1 MKIPKHVGFIM
12 DGNGRWAKA
21 KGKPRTY
28 GHQKGAD
35 AIQGVVEECYN
46 LEIKVVSLYAFSTE
60 NWSRPK
66 EEVDAIFNILRKFL
80 KKHKKTL
87 LKHKARLMVSGDI
100 SELPSE
106 LAQEIAELIEETKSN
121 TEHVL
126 NIAIN
131 YGSRRE
137 LVMAIKEIIKD
148 NTTEIT
154 EQTIS
159 DHLYTAGLP
168 DVDLVVRTSG
178 ECRISNFLL
187 YQSAYAEFYF
197 TPTLWPDFGKE
208 ELRKAVDWFNGR
220 DRRYGGVNDN

>member
-35 AIQGVVEECYN
+35 AIQGIVEECYK
-46 LEIKVVSLYAFSTE
+46 LDVQVVSLYAFSTE

-66 EEVDAIFNILRKFL
+66 EEVDKIFDILRKFL

-87 LKHKARLMVSGDI
+87 LKHNARLLVSGDI
-100 SELPSE
+100 TELPSE
-106 LAQEIAELIEETKSN
+106 LSEEIAALEEETKKN
-121 TEHVL
+121 DEHVL

-137 LVMAIKEIIKD
+137 LVKAIKEIIKD

-178 ECRISNFLL
+178 ECRISNFML

-197 TPTLWPDFGKE
+197 TPTLWPDFNKE
-208 ELRKAVDWFNGR
+208 ELIKAIEWFNGR
-220 DRRYGGVNDN
+220 ERRYGNV

>member
-35 AIQGVVEECYN
+35 TIQGIVEECYK
-46 LEIKVVSLYAFSTE
+46 LDVQVVSLYAFSTE

-66 EEVDAIFNILRKFL
+66 EEVDKIFDILRKFL

-87 LKHKARLMVSGDI
+87 LKHNARLLVSGDI
-100 SELPSE
+100 TELPSE
-106 LAQEIAELIEETKSN
+106 LSEEIVALEEETKQN
-121 TEHVL
+121 YEHVL

-137 LVMAIKEIIKD
+137 LVKAIKEIIKD

-178 ECRISNFLL
+178 ECRISNFML

-197 TPTLWPDFGKE
+197 TPTLWPDFNKE
-208 ELRKAVDWFNGR
+208 ELIKAIEWFNGR
-220 DRRYGGVNDN
+220 ERRYGNV

>member
-35 AIQGVVEECYN
+35 AIQGIVEECYK
-46 LEIKVVSLYAFSTE
+46 LDVQVVSLYAFSTE

-66 EEVDAIFNILRKFL
+66 EEVDKIFDILRKFL

-87 LKHKARLMVSGDI
+87 LKHNARLLVSGDI
-100 SELPSE
+100 TELPSE
-106 LAQEIAELIEETKSN
+106 LSEEIVALEEETKKN
-121 TEHVL
+121 DEHVL

-137 LVMAIKEIIKD
+137 LVKAIKEIIKD

-178 ECRISNFLL
+178 ECRISNFML

-197 TPTLWPDFGKE
+197 TPTLWPDFNKE
-208 ELRKAVDWFNGR
+208 ELIKAIEWFNGR
-220 DRRYGGVNDN
+220 ERRYGNV